1 MSNSSEPS
9 GRHTAGAF
17 DIRNF
22 IGALLGLYG
31 VILTLMG
38 LLGDKSLDRTGGIN
52 ANLYAGIVLLV
63 VGVGF
68 MTWAWLRPVI
78 VPLHVEEPADG
89 PAGPDPGSSP
99 DAH

>member
-1 MSNSSEPS
+1 MSNSTTPTQ
-9 GRHTAGAF
+9 GRKTAGAF

-22 IGALLGLYG
+22 IGALLGIYG

-38 LLGDKSLDRTGGIN
+38 IFADPELDKTKGIN

-68 MTWAWLRPVI
+68 MTWAKVRPVI
-78 VPLHVEEPADG
+78 VPTHVAKPLDDPDDPASPEPR
-89 PAGPDPGSSP
+89 
-99 DAH
+99 